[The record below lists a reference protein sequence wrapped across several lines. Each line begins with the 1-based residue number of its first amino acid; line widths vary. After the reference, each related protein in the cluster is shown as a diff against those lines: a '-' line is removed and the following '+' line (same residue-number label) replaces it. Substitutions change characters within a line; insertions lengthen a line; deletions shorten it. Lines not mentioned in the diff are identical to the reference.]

1 MTNADNTLSLLNTA
15 AAVKHNDQERGY
27 IVDSTIVRIMKARNI
42 VSHTDLIAETV
53 SDIKTFTAE
62 AKLIKQRISMLLER
76 DFIERKADEPNFYV
90 YIP

>member
-53 SDIKTFTAE
+53 ADIKTFTAE